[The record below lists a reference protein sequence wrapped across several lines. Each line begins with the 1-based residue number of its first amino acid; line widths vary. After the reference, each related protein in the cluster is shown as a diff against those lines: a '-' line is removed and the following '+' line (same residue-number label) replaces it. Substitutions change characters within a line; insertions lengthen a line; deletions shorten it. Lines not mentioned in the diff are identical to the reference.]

1 MKIDFVK
8 TKINIFLWA
17 FIVILAFMQVFLS
30 VKVVSLGE
38 KFSLFNNKKDEI
50 ENENNKIMALLSDRN
65 SLIKNGLVAEEM
77 GFSQPK
83 TIVFITR
90 NENLATLQWNNLR

>member
-1 MKIDFVK
+1 MNV
-8 TKINIFLWA
+8 FLWA

-38 KFSLFNNKKDEI
+38 KFSLFNNKRDEL

-65 SLIKNGLVAEEM
+65 SLIKNGLIAEEM

-83 TIVFITR
+83 TIVFITKD
-90 NENLATLQWNNLR
+90 ENLATLQWNNLR

>member
-1 MKIDFVK
+1 MKIDFGK

-38 KFSLFNNKKDEI
+38 KFSLFNNKKDEL